1 MAPPNCTC
9 DGGGICTACTL
20 ASYEND
26 PYSRSVDLFL
36 AAQRQ
41 PVPEPNVIPIRASR
55 RAV

>member
-9 DGGGICTACTL
+9 HGDGVCNACVL
-20 ASYEND
+20 DSYEND

-41 PVPEPNVIPIRASR
+41 PAPEPNVIPIRASR